1 MTHAMTRA
9 MTPANTSPLNDLR
22 VLDLAWVVAG
32 PVIGRALADFGATVV
47 RVESSKRIETARMMG
62 PFPEGKLDPQK
73 SALFENCN
81 AGKFGLT
88 LDLSRE
94 EGREI
99 VRDLVRNWADVV
111 IESFS
116 PGQMGEWGLSYE
128 SLCTLKPN
136 LIMLSTSLMG
146 QTGPWSSYAGFGNV
160 GAAISG
166 FQAIV
171 GWPDLPPTGPYGPY
185 TDFVGPRF
193 SLVSLLAAIDHRRRT
208 GEGCWLDVAQAEAG
222 IQFQAAYVARCAATG
237 KILKPNGN
245 RDEQMSPHGVFACLA
260 VAPNDEG
267 WVAIAVRSDR
277 EWQRLA
283 SLIGGNEIGGAELAN
298 DTRFATFAARKQNE
312 DALEEIVQTWTK
324 TQTPLAVEMALQAI
338 GIPAHNLASSA
349 DMVADSQLQA
359 RQHFLQL
366 PHALMGTTH
375 IENARYH
382 LSETPAAPLRAAPHF
397 NRDDTFVLKSFAGYD
412 DTKISILK
420 AAGVLS

>member
-1 MTHAMTRA
+1 M
-9 MTPANTSPLNDLR
+9 NNVSPLKNLR

-32 PVIGRALADFGATVV
+32 PLIGRALADFGATVL

-62 PFPEGKLDPQK
+62 PFPGGKIDPQQ

-94 EGREI
+94 EGREVI
-99 VRDLVRNWADVV
+99 RDLVRDWADII
-111 IESFS
+111 IEAFS
-116 PGQMGEWGLSYE
+116 PGQMREWNLGYE
-128 SLCTLKPN
+128 NLRELKPD

-146 QTGPWSSYAGFGNV
+146 QTGPWSSFAGFGNV

-193 SLVSLLAAIDHRRRT
+193 GLLSLLAAVDHRRRS
-208 GEGCWLDVAQAEAG
+208 GDGCWLDVSQAEAG
-222 IQFQAAYVARCAATG
+222 IQFQAPYIARCAATG
-237 KILKPNGN
+237 ETLLAQGN
-245 RDEQMSPHGVFACLA
+245 RDAQMAPHGVFACEA
-260 VAPNDEG
+260 VAPNEEG

-283 SLIGGNEIGGAELAN
+283 QLIGGATLAN
-298 DTRFATFAARKQNE
+298 DARFATLAQRKKNE
-312 DALEEIVQTWTK
+312 DALETIVQAWTE
-324 TQTPLAVEMALQAI
+324 TQTPLTVEIALQAI

-349 DMVADSQLQA
+349 DLVTDPQLRA
-359 RQHFLQL
+359 RQHFLKL
-366 PHALMGTTH
+366 PHALMGETH
-375 IENARYH
+375 IENARYS
-382 LSETPAAPLRAAPHF
+382 LSETPAAPPRAAPHF
-397 NRDDTFVLKSFAGYD
+397 HRDDEFVLKEFAGYD
-412 DTKISILK
+412 AARIAALTD
-420 AAGVLS
+420 AGVLA

>member
-1 MTHAMTRA
+1 MTNNDAPKD
-9 MTPANTSPLNDLR
+9 TPEKVSPLQNLR

-32 PVIGRALADFGATVV
+32 PVIGRALADFGATVL

-81 AGKFGLT
+81 AGKWGLT

-94 EGREI
+94 EGRAVI
-99 VRDLVRNWADVV
+99 RDLVRDWADVV

-116 PGQMGEWGLSYE
+116 PGQMRDWNLGYDHLRE
-128 SLCTLKPN
+128 LKPD

-146 QTGPWSSYAGFGNV
+146 QSGPWSSFAGFGNV

-193 SLVSLLAAIDHRRRT
+193 GLVSLLAAVDHRRRT

-222 IQFQAAYVARCAATG
+222 IQFQAPYVARCAVTG
-237 KILKPNGN
+237 EIVAPNGN
-245 RDEQMSPHGVFACLA
+245 RDAQMAPHGVFACEA

-277 EWQRLA
+277 EWQRFA
-283 SLIGGNEIGGAELAN
+283 HLIGGAALAN
-298 DTRFATFAARKQNE
+298 DTRFATLDNRKNNE
-312 DALEEIVQTWTK
+312 DALDALVQAWTEN
-324 TQTPLAVEMALQAI
+324 QTPLAVEKALQAI
-338 GIPAHNLASSA
+338 GVPAHNVASSA
-349 DMVADSQLQA
+349 DMVADPQLQA
-359 RQHFLQL
+359 RQHFIAL
-366 PHALMGTTH
+366 PHVLMGKTH
-375 IENARYH
+375 IENARYQ
-382 LSETPAAPLRAAPHF
+382 LSKTPAAPPRPAPHF
-397 NRDDTFVLKSFAGYD
+397 HRDDEFVLKHFAGYD
-412 DTKISILK
+412 AAKIAELT
-420 AAGVLS
+420 AAGILN

>member
-1 MTHAMTRA
+1 MSSV
-9 MTPANTSPLNDLR
+9 SPLHVSPLEGMR

-32 PVIGRALADFGATVV
+32 PVIGRALADFGATVL
-47 RVESSKRIETARMMG
+47 RIESSKRIETARMMG
-62 PFPEGKLDPQK
+62 PFPEGKIDPQK

-94 EGREI
+94 EGRAVI
-99 VRDLVRNWADVV
+99 RDLVSNWADIV

-116 PGQMGEWGLSYE
+116 PGQMHDWGLGYE
-128 SLCTLKPN
+128 QLRELKPD

-146 QTGPWSSYAGFGNV
+146 QSGPWSSFAGYGNV

-193 SLVSLLAAIDHRRRT
+193 GLVSLLAAVDHRRRT
-208 GEGCWLDVAQAEAG
+208 GKGCWLDVSQAEAG
-222 IQFQAAYVARCAATG
+222 IQLQAPYVARCAATG
-237 KILKPNGN
+237 EIVKPDGN
-245 RDEQMSPHGVFACLA
+245 RDAGMAPHGVFACVA
-260 VAPNDEG
+260 VEPNFEG

-283 SLIGGNEIGGAELAN
+283 QLIGGAALAN
-298 DTRFATFAARKQNE
+298 DARFATLTARKHNE
-312 DALEEIVQTWTK
+312 NALEALVEAWTEQ
-324 TQTPLAVEMALQAI
+324 QTPSAVEQACQSI
-338 GIPAHNLASSA
+338 GVPAHNLASSA
-349 DMVADSQLQA
+349 DMVADAQLQA
-359 RQHFLQL
+359 RKHFIEL

-375 IENARYH
+375 IENARYQ
-382 LSETPAAPLRAAPHF
+382 LSETPAVPARPAPHF
-397 NRDDTFVLKSFAGYD
+397 HRDDEFALREFAGYD
-412 DTKISILK
+412 AEKIKTL
-420 AAGVLS
+420 AEAGVLN

>member
-1 MTHAMTRA
+1 M
-9 MTPANTSPLNDLR
+9 NNVSPLKDLR

-32 PVIGRALADFGATVV
+32 PVIGRALADFGATVL

-62 PFPEGKLDPQK
+62 PFPEGKIDPQQ

-94 EGREI
+94 EGREVI
-99 VRDLVRNWADVV
+99 RDLVRNWADIV

-116 PGQMGEWGLSYE
+116 PGQMSDWNLDYQ
-128 SLCTLKPN
+128 SLRELKPN

-146 QTGPWSSYAGFGNV
+146 QSGPWSSFAGYGNV

-193 SLVSLLAAIDHRRRT
+193 GLVSLLAAVDHRRRT

-222 IQFQAAYVARCAATG
+222 IQFQAPYVARCAATG
-237 KILKPNGN
+237 EIVKADGN
-245 RDEQMSPHGVFACLA
+245 RDPGMAPHGVFAC
-260 VAPNDEG
+260 VAAPPNFEG

-283 SLIGGNEIGGAELAN
+283 QLIGGATLAN
-298 DTRFATFAARKQNE
+298 DARFSTLAARKQNE
-312 DALEEIVQTWTK
+312 DALEAIVNAWTAM
-324 TQTPLAVEMALQAI
+324 QTPLAVENALQAI
-338 GIPAHNLASSA
+338 GVPAHNLASSA
-349 DMVADSQLQA
+349 DMVADPQLQA
-359 RQHFLQL
+359 RKHFIEL
-366 PHALMGTTH
+366 PHALMGKTH
-375 IENARYH
+375 IENARYQ
-382 LSETPAAPLRAAPHF
+382 LSATPAQQQRPAPHF
-397 NRDDTFVLKSFAGYD
+397 HRDDEFALREFAGYD
-412 DTKISILK
+412 SAKIK
-420 AAGVLS
+420 ALAEAGVLN